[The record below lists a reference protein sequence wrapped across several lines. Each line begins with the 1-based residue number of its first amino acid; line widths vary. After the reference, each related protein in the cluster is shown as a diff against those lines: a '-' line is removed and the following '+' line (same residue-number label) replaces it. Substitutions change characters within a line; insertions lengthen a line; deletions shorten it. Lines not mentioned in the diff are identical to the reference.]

1 MFQKKISLKTVM
13 PAFFSLLLLLG
24 TATVFHPC
32 EMKEDGTW
40 MHCHDVQTA
49 VITGSIILT
58 VLLSAAA
65 VIKNRWVKLIG
76 YGVTVIGA
84 AVMFFLPGDIMEM
97 CMMHTMRC
105 YAVMRPFVRIMCVLT
120 AISAAFLLKRI
131 CKNK

>member
-1 MFQKKISLKTVM
+1 M
-13 PAFFSLLLLLG
+13 PAFFSLLLLFG

-58 VLLSAAA
+58 VLLAAAA
-65 VIKNRWVKLIG
+65 VIKIIPAKLIG
-76 YGVTVIGA
+76 YGLAAISA
-84 AVMFFLPGDIMEM
+84 AVLFFLPGDIMQM

-105 YAVMRPFVRIMCVLT
+105 YAVMRPFVRIMCVLI
-120 AISAAFLLKRI
+120 AVSAAFLLVKT